1 MILGPGARLSKVP
14 VIDGPV
20 NLRGLLSGPKLC
32 FSKHTST
39 FPVLTG
45 PEKIVGRYQTLAR
58 ALHGRPLEKE
68 NELELYFIRI
78 IHFVRA
84 DCFFFLHFD
93 SKDNGTRSKFNFE
106 VVIVSKESN
115 QSS

>member
-45 PEKIVGRYQTLAR
+45 PERIVDRYQTLAW
-58 ALHGRPLEKE
+58 ALHGRLVEKE

-78 IHFVRA
+78 IHLVRV
-84 DCFFFLHFD
+84 DCFFFAF
-93 SKDNGTRSKFNFE
+93 RFE
-106 VVIVSKESN
+106 GQRN
-115 QSS
+115 TF

>member
-1 MILGPGARLSKVP
+1 MILGPGARFSKVP

-45 PEKIVGRYQTLAR
+45 PEKKSGPLPDSSAGTSRSSAGERERVGTLFHSNHSLCASG
-58 ALHGRPLEKE
+58 L
-68 NELELYFIRI
+68 
-78 IHFVRA
+78 V
-84 DCFFFLHFD
+84 FFLHFD

-106 VVIVSKESN
+106 VVVVSKESN

>member
-1 MILGPGARLSKVP
+1 MILGSEDRFSKVP
-14 VIDGPV
+14 VIDRPV

-32 FSKHTST
+32 FSKLTST

-45 PEKIVGRYQTLAR
+45 PEKMVGRYQTLAR

-78 IHFVRA
+78 IHFVQA
-84 DCFFFLHFD
+84 DCFFFAF
-93 SKDNGTRSKFNFE
+93 RFE
-106 VVIVSKESN
+106 GQRN
-115 QSS
+115 TF

>member
-1 MILGPGARLSKVP
+1 MILGPEDRFSKVS
-14 VIDGPV
+14 VIDRPV

-32 FSKHTST
+32 FSKLTST

-45 PEKIVGRYQTLAR
+45 PEKMVGRYQTLAR

-78 IHFVRA
+78 IHFVQA
-84 DCFFFLHFD
+84 DCFFLHFD
-93 SKDNGTRSKFNFE
+93 SKDNATRSKFNFE
-106 VVIVSKESN
+106 VVVVSKESN

>member
-1 MILGPGARLSKVP
+1 MILGPEDRFSKVP

-45 PEKIVGRYQTLAR
+45 PEKIVGLYQTLAR
-58 ALHGRPLEKE
+58 ALTV
-68 NELELYFIRI
+68 
-78 IHFVRA
+78 VRWRKRMSWNSISFESFTL
-84 DCFFFLHFD
+84 CKQTVFFFLHFD
-93 SKDNGTRSKFNFE
+93 SKDNATRSKFNFE
-106 VVIVSKESN
+106 VVVVSKESN

>member
-1 MILGPGARLSKVP
+1 MILGPGDRFSKVP

-20 NLRGLLSGPKLC
+20 NLRGLLLGPKLC
-32 FSKHTST
+32 FSKHRST

-45 PEKIVGRYQTLAR
+45 SEKIVGRYQTLAR
-58 ALHGRPLEKE
+58 ALHGRLVEKE

-84 DCFFFLHFD
+84 DWFLFAF
-93 SKDNGTRSKFNFE
+93 RFE
-106 VVIVSKESN
+106 GQRN
-115 QSS
+115 TF